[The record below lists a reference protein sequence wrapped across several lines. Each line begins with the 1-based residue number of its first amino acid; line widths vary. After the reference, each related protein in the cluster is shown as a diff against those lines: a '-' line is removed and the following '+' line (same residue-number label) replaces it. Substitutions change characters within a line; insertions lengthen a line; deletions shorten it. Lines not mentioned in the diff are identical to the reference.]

1 MVPGELLGLDE
12 AAALKVLGLLGL
24 TRFPCLTMRENMVK
38 QCKTM

>member
-24 TRFPCLTMRENMVK
+24 VFLVE
-38 QCKTM
+38 Q